1 MSVARPRAKFRSLRV
16 TPEFRDFVLDQLAGV
31 RELRAKRMFG
41 GLGLYSGERFFGIVA
56 ADEVFFKVDDP
67 ARFSAWY
74 REHLGI
80 DAARPADNFV
90 WRERDAPDNVGY
102 TVWSPFPRDTGYFGS
117 SEQPLMINYRV
128 RDLDALLAKLRAAG
142 VEQVKD
148 VEEYPYGRFAWIL
161 DGEGNRVELWEPA
174 QQTAE

>member
-1 MSVARPRAKFRSLRV
+1 MRASIPLLVVSAF
-16 TPEFRDFVLDQLAGV
+16 LAGALV
-31 RELRAKRMFG
+31 GRGMAQDSAAPRDVTGIG
-41 GLGLYSGERFFGIVA
+41 G
-56 ADEVFFKVDDP
+56 VFFKVDDP